1 MWTNMK
7 AASFHLNYFESRK
20 RQSALCYI
28 RQHGVLNFLQK
39 AILYFKIF
47 STFFLECSCQI
58 GKSWKYLVVHTS
70 EGKEICKKLWYLLPF
85 SIFLPFFAYSAFLV
99 LLLSP
104 LPKKKGLVGFG
115 NVYVWYDMPF
125 FTIWPNKYAPKKGYS
140 VRKKAYQSNPLLAWF
155 QNSDKIVFIWQI
167 Q

>member
-28 RQHGVLNFLQK
+28 RQHGALNFLLK

-47 STFFLECSCQI
+47 STFFLECSCQMGRI
-58 GKSWKYLVVHTS
+58 WKYLVVYILQK
-70 EGKEICKKLWYLLPF
+70 GKKFAKNYDCLLPF
-85 SIFLPFFAYSAFLV
+85 SLFLPFFAYSALV

-115 NVYVWYDMPF
+115 NKYVWYDMPF
-125 FTIWPNKYAPKKGYS
+125 FTIWPDKYAPKKGYS
-140 VRKKAYQSNPLLAWF
+140 VRKKHIKVILLAWF